1 MKCRRE
7 KNLNAQRGFTLLE
20 IMVVIVILGLLA
32 SMTVPRLM
40 GSKQKADIQKARS
53 DIATLE
59 NALDMYK
66 LDNHRYPSTEQGLK
80 ALVKEPTIEPLPK
93 NYRAEGYIRRLPQ
106 DPWGNDYQLLNPGEH
121 GVIDIFSFGPGGEME
136 PEQFIG
142 NWPDEKQD

>member
-1 MKCRRE
+1 MKRCRKR
-7 KNLNAQRGFTLLE
+7 NHGAQRGFTLLE

-32 SMTVPRLM
+32 SLTIPRLM
-40 GSKQKADIQKARS
+40 GSKEKADIQKAKS

-66 LDNHRYPSTEQGLK
+66 LDNHRYPTTEQGLN
-80 ALVKEPTIEPLPK
+80 ALVREPTSEPLPK
-93 NYRAEGYIRRLPQ
+93 NYRSEGYIRRLPQ

-121 GVIDIFSFGPGGEME
+121 GVIDIFSFGPGGETQ

-142 NWPDEKQD
+142 NWPDEQTR

>member
-1 MKCRRE
+1 MTCRRE
-7 KNLNAQRGFTLLE
+7 HGRSAQRGFTLLE

-32 SMTVPRLM
+32 SLTIPRLM
-40 GSKQKADIQKARS
+40 GSKEKADIQKAKS

-66 LDNHRYPSTEQGLK
+66 LDNHRYPTTEQGLN
-80 ALVKEPTIEPLPK
+80 ALVKEPTSEPLPK

-106 DPWGNDYQLLNPGEH
+106 DPWGNAYQLFNPGEH
-121 GVIDIFSFGPGGEME
+121 GVIDIFSFGPGGETQ

-142 NWPDEKQD
+142 NWADEKTY

>member
-1 MKCRRE
+1 MKCCRE
-7 KNLNAQRGFTLLE
+7 QNRSAQRGFTLLE

-32 SMTVPRLM
+32 SLTVPRLM

-80 ALVKEPTIEPLPK
+80 ALVTEPTIEPLPK

-121 GVIDIFSFGPGGEME
+121 GVIDIFSFGPAGEME

-142 NWPDEKQD
+142 NWPDEKQG

>member
-1 MKCRRE
+1 MKRYRE
-7 KNLNAQRGFTLLE
+7 RNRNAQRGFTLLE

-32 SMTVPRLM
+32 SLTIPRLM
-40 GSKQKADIQKARS
+40 GSKEKADRQKAKS

-66 LDNHRYPSTEQGLK
+66 LDNHRYPTTEQGLN
-80 ALVKEPTIEPLPK
+80 ALVKEPTSEPLPK
-93 NYRAEGYIRRLPQ
+93 NYRSEGYIRRLPQ

-121 GVIDIFSFGPGGEME
+121 GVIDIFSFGPGGETQ

-142 NWPDEKQD
+142 NWPDAKPN

>member
-7 KNLNAQRGFTLLE
+7 QNRNAQRGFTLLE

-32 SMTVPRLM
+32 SLTVPRLM

-121 GVIDIFSFGPGGEME
+121 GVIDLFSFGPGGEME

>member
-1 MKCRRE
+1 MQCHRE
-7 KNLNAQRGFTLLE
+7 HSRSAQRGFTLLE

-32 SMTVPRLM
+32 SLTIPRLM
-40 GSKQKADIQKARS
+40 GSKEKADVQKARS

-66 LDNHRYPSTEQGLK
+66 LDNHRYPTTAQGLE
-80 ALVKEPTIEPLPK
+80 ALVSAPVSEPLPK

-121 GVIDIFSFGPGGEME
+121 GVIDVFSFGPGGEE
-136 PEQFIG
+136 QPEQFIG
-142 NWPDEKQD
+142 NWPSEKAD

>member
-1 MKCRRE
+1 MKCHRE
-7 KNLNAQRGFTLLE
+7 QNRSAQRGFTLLE

-32 SMTVPRLM
+32 SLTVPRLM

-121 GVIDIFSFGPGGEME
+121 GVIDLFSFGPGGEME

-142 NWPDEKQD
+142 NWPDEQQD

>member
-7 KNLNAQRGFTLLE
+7 QNRSAQRGFTLLE

-32 SMTVPRLM
+32 SLTVPRLM

-80 ALVKEPTIEPLPK
+80 ALIKEPTIEPLPK

-121 GVIDIFSFGPGGEME
+121 GVIDLFSFGPGGEME

-142 NWPDEKQD
+142 NWPDEQQD

>member
-1 MKCRRE
+1 MQCRRE
-7 KNLNAQRGFTLLE
+7 QNRSAQRGFTLLE

-32 SMTVPRLM
+32 SLTVPRLM

-121 GVIDIFSFGPGGEME
+121 GVIDLFSFGPGGEME